1 VLGSTGSGKSFLLN
15 FLITQLQQHDPRIVV
30 LDLGHSYRK
39 LAHLLQGSYVEL
51 GLRRQAV
58 TINPFDI
65 QSPTPEQLHFLHA
78 FTKVLIEGEDGY
90 RLSDLEDREA
100 YEAIEN
106 LFVLDQPQ
114 RRLFTLANLLPRS
127 AGGRLHKWVDG
138 GRYAA
143 MFDNPVD
150 TLSVDRLQMFDFESM
165 PSYPAVLEPL
175 LFYVLHRVSQ
185 CVHDPSESAMKVCVL
200 DEAWRLIQHPAVRS
214 YVQEALKTW
223 RKSNGA
229 MLLATQSLDD
239 FASTDLLRTVI
250 ESCPTRLLLANPAMN
265 REQYRDLLQMN
276 DAELSLM
283 TNLLPRRQLL
293 LKRATMAKVLDL
305 NVDPKSYWIYTNTP
319 MDNDR
324 EALALR
330 ELGIAAGPDR
340 LATTA

>member
-1 VLGSTGSGKSFLLN
+1 
-15 FLITQLQQHDPRIVV
+15 
-30 LDLGHSYRK
+30 
-39 LAHLLQGSYVEL
+39 
-51 GLRRQAV
+51 
-58 TINPFDI
+58 
-65 QSPTPEQLHFLHA
+65 
-78 FTKVLIEGEDGY
+78 
-90 RLSDLEDREA
+90 
-100 YEAIEN
+100 
-106 LFVLDQPQ
+106 
-114 RRLFTLANLLPRS
+114 
-127 AGGRLHKWVDG
+127 
-138 GRYAA
+138 
-143 MFDNPVD
+143 
-150 TLSVDRLQMFDFESM
+150 
-165 PSYPAVLEPL
+165 
-175 LFYVLHRVSQ
+175 
-185 CVHDPSESAMKVCVL
+185 MKVCVL

-283 TNLLPRRQLL
+283 ANLSPRRQLL

-324 EALALR
+324 EAPAFR